1 MNLGKAMSNKDRF
14 LAYLNHYAAKQL
26 DAIAALI
33 ADTITLRDW
42 QISVSGKA
50 AALAETAKNFAGAK
64 SLEIEVLRIY
74 EGGNS
79 VAGELRILVDG
90 SIELF
95 VVDVIEFDA
104 AGQITSIRAYLGRGD
119 S

>member
-1 MNLGKAMSNKDRF
+1 MPHQDRF

-26 DAIAALI
+26 DAIAAQF
-33 ADTITLRDW
+33 ADNVTLRDW
-42 QISVSGKA
+42 NISVSGKA
-50 AALAETAKNFAGAK
+50 AALAETAKNFAAAR
-64 SLEIEVLRIY
+64 SVEIEVLRTY
-74 EGGNS
+74 TSEQA

-104 AGQITSIRAYLGRGD
+104 AGQISSIRAYLGRGGAEAL
-119 S
+119 